1 MNKKLRTVSLFF
13 ANALVYGLNS
23 LYYCFIQIYIGEYHP
38 DNIAGILLSIGPFVS
53 IFAPVFWGIF
63 DD

>member
-1 MNKKLRTVSLFF
+1 MNKNFRTVSLFF

-38 DNIAGILLSIGPFVS
+38 DNIAGILL
-53 IFAPVFWGIF
+53 
-63 DD
+63 